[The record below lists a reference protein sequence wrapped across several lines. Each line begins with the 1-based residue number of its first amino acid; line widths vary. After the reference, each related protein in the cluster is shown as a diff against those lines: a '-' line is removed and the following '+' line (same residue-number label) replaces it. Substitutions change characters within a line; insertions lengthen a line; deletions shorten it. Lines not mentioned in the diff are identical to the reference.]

1 MAQLM
6 NSARSVVSSISIHQT
21 LALKIRLHCRSEVAR
36 CFLLFETPWTKH
48 SSHIIMVVH
57 LTGTIPSKY
66 VMRTMKY
73 A

>member
-6 NSARSVVSSISIHQT
+6 NSARSVVSRLSIQQT
-21 LALKIRLHCRSEVAR
+21 LALKIRPHCRSEVVI
-36 CFLLFETPWTKH
+36 CCLLFETPWTKD

-57 LTGTIPSKY
+57 LTGTRPSKY